1 MKKIILGILL
11 FFIFISVKGLDIKSN
26 NAILYNMNDNKII
39 YEKNAYDKVQI
50 ASLTKIVTAI
60 TYIITNI
67 TYVRKGNNY
76 VNNQIIIYLVALI
89 ILITMRFSS

>member
-1 MKKIILGILL
+1 MYSLKMRIIIT
-11 FFIFISVKGLDIKSN
+11 FICF
-26 NAILYNMNDNKII
+26 
-39 YEKNAYDKVQI
+39 
-50 ASLTKIVTAI
+50 IVTAI

-76 VNNQIIIYLVALI
+76 VNYQIIIYLVALI